1 MNLLRYLFICSLFNT
16 LLACCPCRGAAFEI
30 TPCSAKS
37 MISATLANTPDSNTA
52 TSALTASV
60 SDQSSDGAPTKAS
73 IDKALSSSDT
83 STDSSLFLLPGT
95 VTATGRECKVYTF
108 PINGDIMPAQQ
119 RLVSKCLTEARE
131 QETDLVVIRMN
142 TYGGLVNV
150 ADSIR
155 TMILNY
161 PTPIWVYIDN
171 QAASAGALIALAAD
185 RIYMH
190 PGGSIGA
197 ASVVDQNGQ
206 PMPDKFQSFMR
217 ATMRATAES
226 HGQVIERIENGDTI
240 RRWWRDPQTAEA
252 MVGRTVADST
262 TVNVLT
268 FTASEAVKN
277 HFSEGTA
284 SSLEETLA
292 QGGVETY
299 TLTEYRPTTLDRLL
313 AWLMNPVVQGIFVMM
328 IVGGIYFELQSPG
341 IGFALVVAILGA
353 VLYFAPLYL
362 EGVAQNWELILFIIG
377 LVLLAVEIFVLP
389 GFGIAGVA
397 GIVAVILGLS
407 FAAIDNDLLR
417 HLPTGE
423 ITVGWIL
430 QPILIVIIAA
440 TAALIGGLLLSKR
453 FLTGTTPLQRKVVL
467 TAEMAPEQ
475 GYVSHPQVASELIGK
490 TAEVA
495 AVLRPSGRVIID
507 GIYYDAIAEEGQF
520 IPRGKQVIITRFE
533 GGFSHGFHELVL
545 IALNKIDSFA
555 HCTLFRSKFSDNQ
568 KERIHLC
575 IELPIS
581 VHSTE

>member
-30 TPCSAKS
+30 TLCTAKS

-161 PTPIWVYIDN
+161 PTPVWVYIDN

-185 RIYMH
+185 RIYIH

-430 QPILIVIIAA
+430 QPILVVIIAA

-533 GGFSHGFHELVL
+533 GGVVYC
-545 IALNKIDSFA
+545 AQQD
-555 HCTLFRSKFSDNQ
+555 
-568 KERIHLC
+568 
-575 IELPIS
+575 
-581 VHSTE
+581 

>member
-268 FTASEAVKN
+268 FTSSEAVKN

-284 SSLEETLA
+284 SSLEKALA

-430 QPILIVIIAA
+430 QPILVVIIAA

-453 FLTGTTPLQRKVVL
+453 FLTDTTPLQRKVVL

-533 GGFSHGFHELVL
+533 GGVVY
-545 IALNKIDSFA
+545 
-555 HCTLFRSKFSDNQ
+555 CTQQD
-568 KERIHLC
+568 
-575 IELPIS
+575 
-581 VHSTE
+581 

>member
-1 MNLLRYLFICSLFNT
+1 MNLFRYLFICSLFNT

-131 QETDLVVIRMN
+131 QHADLVVIRMN

-226 HGQVIERIENGDTI
+226 HGQVIERIENGDTV

-389 GFGIAGVA
+389 VFGIAGVA
-397 GIVAVILGLS
+397 GIVAVVLGLS

-430 QPILIVIIAA
+430 QPILVVIIAT

-453 FLTGTTPLQRKVVL
+453 FLTGTTLLQRKVVL

-533 GGFSHGFHELVL
+533 GGVVY
-545 IALNKIDSFA
+545 
-555 HCTLFRSKFSDNQ
+555 CTQQD
-568 KERIHLC
+568 
-575 IELPIS
+575 
-581 VHSTE
+581 

>member
-284 SSLEETLA
+284 SSLEKALA

-430 QPILIVIIAA
+430 QPILVVIIAT
-440 TAALIGGLLLSKR
+440 TAALIGGLLLSKH
-453 FLTGTTPLQRKVVL
+453 FLTDTTPLQRKVVL

-533 GGFSHGFHELVL
+533 GGVVYC
-545 IALNKIDSFA
+545 AQQD
-555 HCTLFRSKFSDNQ
+555 
-568 KERIHLC
+568 
-575 IELPIS
+575 
-581 VHSTE
+581 

>member
-292 QGGVETY
+292 QGGVEAY

-520 IPRGKQVIITRFE
+520 IPRGKQIIITRFE
-533 GGFSHGFHELVL
+533 GGVVYC
-545 IALNKIDSFA
+545 AQQD
-555 HCTLFRSKFSDNQ
+555 
-568 KERIHLC
+568 
-575 IELPIS
+575 
-581 VHSTE
+581 

>member
-268 FTASEAVKN
+268 FTSSEAVKN

-533 GGFSHGFHELVL
+533 GGVVYC
-545 IALNKIDSFA
+545 AQQD
-555 HCTLFRSKFSDNQ
+555 
-568 KERIHLC
+568 
-575 IELPIS
+575 
-581 VHSTE
+581 

>member
-30 TPCSAKS
+30 TLCTAKS

-52 TSALTASV
+52 ISALTDSV
-60 SDQSSDGAPTKAS
+60 SDQSSDGASTEAS
-73 IDKALSSSDT
+73 IDKALSSSYA

-533 GGFSHGFHELVL
+533 GGVVYC
-545 IALNKIDSFA
+545 AQQD
-555 HCTLFRSKFSDNQ
+555 
-568 KERIHLC
+568 
-575 IELPIS
+575 
-581 VHSTE
+581 

>member
-95 VTATGRECKVYTF
+95 VTVTGRECKVYTF

-292 QGGVETY
+292 QGGVEAY

-430 QPILIVIIAA
+430 QPILVVIIAT

-533 GGFSHGFHELVL
+533 GGVVY
-545 IALNKIDSFA
+545 
-555 HCTLFRSKFSDNQ
+555 CTQQD
-568 KERIHLC
+568 
-575 IELPIS
+575 
-581 VHSTE
+581 

>member
-240 RRWWRDPQTAEA
+240 RRWWRNPQTAEA

-475 GYVSHPQVASELIGK
+475 GYVSHPQVASVLIGK

-533 GGFSHGFHELVL
+533 GGVVY
-545 IALNKIDSFA
+545 
-555 HCTLFRSKFSDNQ
+555 CTQQD
-568 KERIHLC
+568 
-575 IELPIS
+575 
-581 VHSTE
+581 

>member
-161 PTPIWVYIDN
+161 PTPVWVYIDN

-185 RIYMH
+185 RIYIH

-284 SSLEETLA
+284 SSLKEALA

-533 GGFSHGFHELVL
+533 GGVVY
-545 IALNKIDSFA
+545 
-555 HCTLFRSKFSDNQ
+555 CTQQD
-568 KERIHLC
+568 
-575 IELPIS
+575 
-581 VHSTE
+581 

>member
-292 QGGVETY
+292 QGGVEAY

-430 QPILIVIIAA
+430 QPILVVIIAT
-440 TAALIGGLLLSKR
+440 TAALIGGLLLSKH

-533 GGFSHGFHELVL
+533 GGVVY
-545 IALNKIDSFA
+545 
-555 HCTLFRSKFSDNQ
+555 CTQQD
-568 KERIHLC
+568 
-575 IELPIS
+575 
-581 VHSTE
+581 

>member
-1 MNLLRYLFICSLFNT
+1 MNLFRYLFICSLFNT

-30 TPCSAKS
+30 TPCTAKS
-37 MISATLANTPDSNTA
+37 MISATFANTPDSNTA
-52 TSALTASV
+52 ITALTASV

-131 QETDLVVIRMN
+131 QHADLVVIRMN

-226 HGQVIERIENGDTI
+226 HGQVIERIENGDTV

-362 EGVAQNWELILFIIG
+362 EGVAQNWELILFTIG
-377 LVLLAVEIFVLP
+377 LGLLAVEIFVLP

-430 QPILIVIIAA
+430 QPILVVIIAT

-533 GGFSHGFHELVL
+533 GGVVY
-545 IALNKIDSFA
+545 
-555 HCTLFRSKFSDNQ
+555 CTQQD
-568 KERIHLC
+568 
-575 IELPIS
+575 
-581 VHSTE
+581 

>member
-60 SDQSSDGAPTKAS
+60 SDQSSDGAPTKAF

-268 FTASEAVKN
+268 FTSSEAVKN

-284 SSLEETLA
+284 FSLEETLA
-292 QGGVETY
+292 QGGVEAY

-430 QPILIVIIAA
+430 QPILVVIIAT

-533 GGFSHGFHELVL
+533 GGVVYC
-545 IALNKIDSFA
+545 AQQD
-555 HCTLFRSKFSDNQ
+555 
-568 KERIHLC
+568 
-575 IELPIS
+575 
-581 VHSTE
+581 

>member
-131 QETDLVVIRMN
+131 QNADLVVIRMN

-185 RIYMH
+185 RIYIH

-430 QPILIVIIAA
+430 QPILVVIIAA

-533 GGFSHGFHELVL
+533 GGVVY
-545 IALNKIDSFA
+545 
-555 HCTLFRSKFSDNQ
+555 CTQQD
-568 KERIHLC
+568 
-575 IELPIS
+575 
-581 VHSTE
+581 

>member
-1 MNLLRYLFICSLFNT
+1 MNLFRYLFICSLFNT

-362 EGVAQNWELILFIIG
+362 EGVAQNWEMILFIIG
-377 LVLLAVEIFVLP
+377 LGLLAVEIFVLP

-397 GIVAVILGLS
+397 GIVAVVLGLS

-430 QPILIVIIAA
+430 QPILVVIIAA
-440 TAALIGGLLLSKR
+440 TAALIGGLLLSKH

-475 GYVSHPQVASELIGK
+475 GYVSHPQVTSELIGK

-533 GGFSHGFHELVL
+533 GGVVY
-545 IALNKIDSFA
+545 
-555 HCTLFRSKFSDNQ
+555 CTQQD
-568 KERIHLC
+568 
-575 IELPIS
+575 
-581 VHSTE
+581 

>member
-30 TPCSAKS
+30 TLCTAKS

-52 TSALTASV
+52 ISALTDSV

-73 IDKALSSSDT
+73 IDKALSSSYA

-131 QETDLVVIRMN
+131 QHADLVVIRMN

-161 PTPIWVYIDN
+161 PTPVWVYIDN

-185 RIYMH
+185 RIYIH

-292 QGGVETY
+292 QGGVEAY

-430 QPILIVIIAA
+430 QPILVVIIAA

-475 GYVSHPQVASELIGK
+475 GYVSHPQVASELIGQ

-533 GGFSHGFHELVL
+533 GGVVY
-545 IALNKIDSFA
+545 
-555 HCTLFRSKFSDNQ
+555 CTQQD
-568 KERIHLC
+568 
-575 IELPIS
+575 
-581 VHSTE
+581 

>member
-131 QETDLVVIRMN
+131 QHADLVVIRMN

-268 FTASEAVKN
+268 FTSSEAVKN

-430 QPILIVIIAA
+430 QPILVVIIAA

-533 GGFSHGFHELVL
+533 GGVVY
-545 IALNKIDSFA
+545 
-555 HCTLFRSKFSDNQ
+555 CTQQD
-568 KERIHLC
+568 
-575 IELPIS
+575 
-581 VHSTE
+581 

>member
-95 VTATGRECKVYTF
+95 VTVTGRECKVYTF

-131 QETDLVVIRMN
+131 QNADLVVIRMN

-268 FTASEAVKN
+268 FTSSEAVKN

-533 GGFSHGFHELVL
+533 GGVVY
-545 IALNKIDSFA
+545 
-555 HCTLFRSKFSDNQ
+555 CTQQD
-568 KERIHLC
+568 
-575 IELPIS
+575 
-581 VHSTE
+581 

>member
-1 MNLLRYLFICSLFNT
+1 MNLFRYLFICSLFNT
-16 LLACCPCRGAAFEI
+16 LLACCPCRGAAFKI
-30 TPCSAKS
+30 TPCTAKS
-37 MISATLANTPDSNTA
+37 MISATFANTPDSNTA
-52 TSALTASV
+52 ITALTASV

-161 PTPIWVYIDN
+161 PTPVWVYIDN

-292 QGGVETY
+292 QGGVEAY

-377 LVLLAVEIFVLP
+377 LGLLAVEIFVLP

-430 QPILIVIIAA
+430 QPILVVIIAT
-440 TAALIGGLLLSKR
+440 TAALIGGLLLSKH
-453 FLTGTTPLQRKVVL
+453 FLTDTTPLQRKVVL

-533 GGFSHGFHELVL
+533 GGVVYC
-545 IALNKIDSFA
+545 AQQD
-555 HCTLFRSKFSDNQ
+555 
-568 KERIHLC
+568 
-575 IELPIS
+575 
-581 VHSTE
+581 

>member
-284 SSLEETLA
+284 SSLKETLA

-430 QPILIVIIAA
+430 QPILVVIIAT

-475 GYVSHPQVASELIGK
+475 GYVSHPQVASELIGQ

-520 IPRGKQVIITRFE
+520 IPRGKQVIITRLE
-533 GGFSHGFHELVL
+533 GGVVYC
-545 IALNKIDSFA
+545 AQQD
-555 HCTLFRSKFSDNQ
+555 
-568 KERIHLC
+568 
-575 IELPIS
+575 
-581 VHSTE
+581 

>member
-268 FTASEAVKN
+268 FTSSEAVKN

-284 SSLEETLA
+284 SSLEKALA

-377 LVLLAVEIFVLP
+377 LGLLAVEIFVLP

-430 QPILIVIIAA
+430 QPILVVIIAT

-533 GGFSHGFHELVL
+533 GGVVYC
-545 IALNKIDSFA
+545 AQQD
-555 HCTLFRSKFSDNQ
+555 
-568 KERIHLC
+568 
-575 IELPIS
+575 
-581 VHSTE
+581 

>member
-161 PTPIWVYIDN
+161 PTPVWVYIDN

-520 IPRGKQVIITRFE
+520 IPRGKQVIITRLE
-533 GGFSHGFHELVL
+533 GGVVYC
-545 IALNKIDSFA
+545 AQQD
-555 HCTLFRSKFSDNQ
+555 
-568 KERIHLC
+568 
-575 IELPIS
+575 
-581 VHSTE
+581 

>member
-1 MNLLRYLFICSLFNT
+1 MNLFRYLFICSLFNT

-131 QETDLVVIRMN
+131 QHADLVVIRMN

-161 PTPIWVYIDN
+161 PTPIWAYIDN

-430 QPILIVIIAA
+430 QPILVVIIAA

-520 IPRGKQVIITRFE
+520 IPRGKQVIITRLE
-533 GGFSHGFHELVL
+533 GGIVY
-545 IALNKIDSFA
+545 
-555 HCTLFRSKFSDNQ
+555 CTQQD
-568 KERIHLC
+568 
-575 IELPIS
+575 
-581 VHSTE
+581 

>member
-1 MNLLRYLFICSLFNT
+1 MNLFRYLFICSLFNT

-37 MISATLANTPDSNTA
+37 MISATLATTPDSNTA

-161 PTPIWVYIDN
+161 PTPIWAYIDN

-226 HGQVIERIENGDTI
+226 HGQVIERIENGDTV

-284 SSLEETLA
+284 SSLKETLA

-377 LVLLAVEIFVLP
+377 LGLLAVEIFVLP

-475 GYVSHPQVASELIGK
+475 GYVSHPQVASELIGQ

-533 GGFSHGFHELVL
+533 GGVVYC
-545 IALNKIDSFA
+545 AQQD
-555 HCTLFRSKFSDNQ
+555 
-568 KERIHLC
+568 
-575 IELPIS
+575 
-581 VHSTE
+581 

>member
-284 SSLEETLA
+284 FSLEETLA
-292 QGGVETY
+292 QGGVEAY

-475 GYVSHPQVASELIGK
+475 GYVSHPQVASELIGQ

-533 GGFSHGFHELVL
+533 GGVVYC
-545 IALNKIDSFA
+545 AQQD
-555 HCTLFRSKFSDNQ
+555 
-568 KERIHLC
+568 
-575 IELPIS
+575 
-581 VHSTE
+581 

>member
-131 QETDLVVIRMN
+131 QHADLVVIRMN

-430 QPILIVIIAA
+430 QPILVVIIAA

-533 GGFSHGFHELVL
+533 GGVVYC
-545 IALNKIDSFA
+545 AQQD
-555 HCTLFRSKFSDNQ
+555 
-568 KERIHLC
+568 
-575 IELPIS
+575 
-581 VHSTE
+581 

>member
-131 QETDLVVIRMN
+131 QNADLVVIRMN

-185 RIYMH
+185 RIYIH

-268 FTASEAVKN
+268 FTSSEAVKN

-284 SSLEETLA
+284 FSLEETLA
-292 QGGVETY
+292 QGGVEAY

-475 GYVSHPQVASELIGK
+475 GYVSHPQVASELIGQ

-533 GGFSHGFHELVL
+533 GGVVYC
-545 IALNKIDSFA
+545 AQQD
-555 HCTLFRSKFSDNQ
+555 
-568 KERIHLC
+568 
-575 IELPIS
+575 
-581 VHSTE
+581 

>member
-131 QETDLVVIRMN
+131 QNADLVVIRMN

-268 FTASEAVKN
+268 FTSSEAVKN

-284 SSLEETLA
+284 SSLEKALA

-377 LVLLAVEIFVLP
+377 LGLLAVEIFVLP

-430 QPILIVIIAA
+430 QPILVVIIAT

-533 GGFSHGFHELVL
+533 GGVVY
-545 IALNKIDSFA
+545 
-555 HCTLFRSKFSDNQ
+555 CTQQD
-568 KERIHLC
+568 
-575 IELPIS
+575 
-581 VHSTE
+581 

>member
-30 TPCSAKS
+30 TPCTAKS

-52 TSALTASV
+52 TSVLTDSV
-60 SDQSSDGAPTKAS
+60 SDQSIIEAPTEAS

-95 VTATGRECKVYTF
+95 VKATGRECKVYTF

-131 QETDLVVIRMN
+131 QNADLVVIRMN

-161 PTPIWVYIDN
+161 PTPVWVYIDN

-185 RIYMH
+185 RIYIH

-226 HGQVIERIENGDTI
+226 HGQVIERIENGDTL

-377 LVLLAVEIFVLP
+377 LGLLAVEIFVLP

-397 GIVAVILGLS
+397 GIVAVVLGLS

-430 QPILIVIIAA
+430 QPILVVIIAA
-440 TAALIGGLLLSKR
+440 TAALIGGLLLSKH

-475 GYVSHPQVASELIGK
+475 GYVSHPQVTSELIGK

-533 GGFSHGFHELVL
+533 GGVVY
-545 IALNKIDSFA
+545 
-555 HCTLFRSKFSDNQ
+555 CTQQD
-568 KERIHLC
+568 
-575 IELPIS
+575 
-581 VHSTE
+581 

>member
-1 MNLLRYLFICSLFNT
+1 MNLFRYLFICSLFNT

-161 PTPIWVYIDN
+161 PTPVWVYIDN

-397 GIVAVILGLS
+397 GIVVVVLGLS

-430 QPILIVIIAA
+430 QPILVVIIAT

-453 FLTGTTPLQRKVVL
+453 FLTGTTLLQRKVVL

-520 IPRGKQVIITRFE
+520 IPRGKQVIITRLE
-533 GGFSHGFHELVL
+533 GGIVY
-545 IALNKIDSFA
+545 
-555 HCTLFRSKFSDNQ
+555 CTQQD
-568 KERIHLC
+568 
-575 IELPIS
+575 
-581 VHSTE
+581 

>member
-1 MNLLRYLFICSLFNT
+1 MNLFRYLFICSLFNT

-30 TPCSAKS
+30 TPCTAKS

-52 TSALTASV
+52 TSALTDSV
-60 SDQSSDGAPTKAS
+60 SNQSSDGAPTKAS

-533 GGFSHGFHELVL
+533 GGVVYC
-545 IALNKIDSFA
+545 AQQD
-555 HCTLFRSKFSDNQ
+555 
-568 KERIHLC
+568 
-575 IELPIS
+575 
-581 VHSTE
+581 

>member
-37 MISATLANTPDSNTA
+37 TISATLANTPDSNTT

-60 SDQSSDGAPTKAS
+60 SDQSSDGAPTEAS

-131 QETDLVVIRMN
+131 QEADLVVIRMN

-161 PTPIWVYIDN
+161 PTPVWVYIDN

-185 RIYMH
+185 RIYMQ

-397 GIVAVILGLS
+397 GIVTVILGLS

-430 QPILIVIIAA
+430 QPILVVIIAA

-475 GYVSHPQVASELIGK
+475 GYVSHPQVTSELIGK

-533 GGFSHGFHELVL
+533 GGVVYC
-545 IALNKIDSFA
+545 AQQD
-555 HCTLFRSKFSDNQ
+555 
-568 KERIHLC
+568 
-575 IELPIS
+575 
-581 VHSTE
+581 

>member
-95 VTATGRECKVYTF
+95 VTVTGRECKVYTF

-131 QETDLVVIRMN
+131 QHADLVVIRMN

-185 RIYMH
+185 RIYIH

-284 SSLEETLA
+284 SSLKETLA

-475 GYVSHPQVASELIGK
+475 GYVSHPQVASELIGQ

-533 GGFSHGFHELVL
+533 GGVVYC
-545 IALNKIDSFA
+545 AQQD
-555 HCTLFRSKFSDNQ
+555 
-568 KERIHLC
+568 
-575 IELPIS
+575 
-581 VHSTE
+581 

>member
-131 QETDLVVIRMN
+131 QHADLVVIRMN

-362 EGVAQNWELILFIIG
+362 EGVAQNWELILFTIG
-377 LVLLAVEIFVLP
+377 LGLLAVEIFVLP

-430 QPILIVIIAA
+430 QPILVVIIAT

-520 IPRGKQVIITRFE
+520 IPRGKQVIITRLE
-533 GGFSHGFHELVL
+533 GGVVYC
-545 IALNKIDSFA
+545 AQQD
-555 HCTLFRSKFSDNQ
+555 
-568 KERIHLC
+568 
-575 IELPIS
+575 
-581 VHSTE
+581 

>member
-155 TMILNY
+155 TMILSY

-292 QGGVETY
+292 QGGVEAY

-430 QPILIVIIAA
+430 QPILVVIIAA

-495 AVLRPSGRVIID
+495 AVLRPSGRVSID

-533 GGFSHGFHELVL
+533 GGVVY
-545 IALNKIDSFA
+545 
-555 HCTLFRSKFSDNQ
+555 CTQQD
-568 KERIHLC
+568 
-575 IELPIS
+575 
-581 VHSTE
+581 

>member
-268 FTASEAVKN
+268 FTSSEAVKN

-284 SSLEETLA
+284 SSLEKALA

-377 LVLLAVEIFVLP
+377 LGLLAVEIFVLP

-440 TAALIGGLLLSKR
+440 TTALIGGLLLSKR

-475 GYVSHPQVASELIGK
+475 GYVSHPQVASELIGQ

-533 GGFSHGFHELVL
+533 GGVVYC
-545 IALNKIDSFA
+545 AQQD
-555 HCTLFRSKFSDNQ
+555 
-568 KERIHLC
+568 
-575 IELPIS
+575 
-581 VHSTE
+581 

>member
-52 TSALTASV
+52 ITALTASV

-353 VLYFAPLYL
+353 VLYFAPLLYL

-475 GYVSHPQVASELIGK
+475 GYVSHPQVASELIGQ

-533 GGFSHGFHELVL
+533 GGVVYC
-545 IALNKIDSFA
+545 AQQD
-555 HCTLFRSKFSDNQ
+555 
-568 KERIHLC
+568 
-575 IELPIS
+575 
-581 VHSTE
+581 

>member
-161 PTPIWVYIDN
+161 PTPVWVYIDN

-185 RIYMH
+185 RIYIH

-268 FTASEAVKN
+268 FTSSEAVKN

-284 SSLEETLA
+284 SSLEKALA

-430 QPILIVIIAA
+430 QPILVVIIAT
-440 TAALIGGLLLSKR
+440 TAALIGGLLLSKH
-453 FLTGTTPLQRKVVL
+453 FLTDTTPLQRKVVL

-533 GGFSHGFHELVL
+533 GGVVY
-545 IALNKIDSFA
+545 
-555 HCTLFRSKFSDNQ
+555 CTQQD
-568 KERIHLC
+568 
-575 IELPIS
+575 
-581 VHSTE
+581 

>member
-131 QETDLVVIRMN
+131 QNADLVVIRMN

-268 FTASEAVKN
+268 FTASEAVIN

-284 SSLEETLA
+284 SSLKETLA

-475 GYVSHPQVASELIGK
+475 GYVSHPQVASELIGQ

-533 GGFSHGFHELVL
+533 GGVVYC
-545 IALNKIDSFA
+545 AQQD
-555 HCTLFRSKFSDNQ
+555 
-568 KERIHLC
+568 
-575 IELPIS
+575 
-581 VHSTE
+581 

>member
-30 TPCSAKS
+30 TPCTAKS

-52 TSALTASV
+52 TSVLTDSV
-60 SDQSSDGAPTKAS
+60 SDQSIIEAPTEAS
-73 IDKALSSSDT
+73 IDKALSSSNT

-95 VTATGRECKVYTF
+95 VKATGRECKVYTF

-131 QETDLVVIRMN
+131 QEADLVVIRMH

-292 QGGVETY
+292 QGGVEAY

-430 QPILIVIIAA
+430 QPILVVIIAT

-520 IPRGKQVIITRFE
+520 IPRGKQVIITRLE
-533 GGFSHGFHELVL
+533 GGVVYC
-545 IALNKIDSFA
+545 AQQD
-555 HCTLFRSKFSDNQ
+555 
-568 KERIHLC
+568 
-575 IELPIS
+575 
-581 VHSTE
+581 